1 MCCLCQRQIIC
12 PSHSDVL
19 SLSTSI
25 DMPVSQRRCVVYVNV
40 KLYVRLTAA
49 MCCLFQR
56 QTICPSHSNVLS
68 MSTSNYMPVSQQCVV
83 YVNVNLYVYNNVFYF
98 SSSKLEL
105 KYSDTSC
112 PSSKTRLIQT
122 TKITFYINALS
133 ISASDVNHHDITRVL
148 LNVVLN
154 IQILVA
160 CSRYVRISTA
170 NLFYFIFKI

>member
-1 MCCLCQRQIIC
+1 MCCLCQRQMIC

-19 SLSTSI
+19 SLSTSNN
-25 DMPVSQRRCVVYVNV
+25 MPVSQRRCVVYVNV

-68 MSTSNYMPVSQQCVV
+68 MSTSNYMPVSQQCV
-83 YVNVNLYVYNNVFYF
+83 LFF

-105 KYSDTSC
+105 KYSDSSC